1 MAPKGTPPAIVNRI
15 AAEVDKILSSPE
27 IKKVMADRGYA
38 AMGGGPEAYKKHMD
52 AEIDMWAKVIKSA
65 GVTVN

>member
-1 MAPKGTPPAIVNRI
+1 MA
-15 AAEVDKILSSPE
+15 E
-27 IKKVMADRGYA
+27 RGYA
-38 AMGGGPEAYKKHMD
+38 AMGGGTEAYKKHMD